1 MNVSWAALNSRDR
14 HRSIANTQSRPMMV
28 ASGGV
33 AVERGMEHGKIFP
46 SPSAALPCQR
56 VQWAKSTMTI
66 AMTPTIG
73 GRMPAMS
80 RAKDFV
86 FKNTTTAVAMEV
98 VATRAVSS

>member
-1 MNVSWAALNSRDR
+1 
-14 HRSIANTQSRPMMV
+14 MV

-86 FKNTTTAVAMEV
+86 FKNTSTAAPRRWWRPGPLAARAWPTGRTNGGMEEW
-98 VATRAVSS
+98 RK